1 MKISSILTSK
11 TEIEAGGRRLQIL
24 HDELPAFGLPLPNNI
39 VVGPGGASRTLL
51 HLVPR
56 VQVASAWDLGCGS
69 GVQAVALATHCDEV
83 FATDVDESALRYTQ
97 ASALENDL
105 RNITVAA
112 GSMFEPALKKR
123 FDLVVSNP
131 PFVIGQVTD
140 LVHRESPLPADGL
153 AKHFLENI
161 SDFLNPDGIAVVL
174 LSWLETTSETWE
186 ERIADWLPNDCDV
199 WVALRDS
206 QLPKQYVETWLQDA
220 GLSANKSL
228 NREWLQRLAE
238 WSTQAVAFGWVVI
251 RKPASDIADFE
262 VSHVIEDL
270 RSAAR
275 IPEGEEVLEQ
285 LDAFRAASELS
296 AGQILFGHFQASEL
310 QNWRGGIGIP
320 ALLNEIRKRCD
331 GSKSI
336 DQLVEELAV
345 LLEIA
350 EIDLLALTLVA
361 VKQLVGLGLL
371 ELVPAP
377 GN

>member
-24 HDELPAFGLPLPNNI
+24 HDELPAFGLPLPSNI

-83 FATDVDESALRYTQ
+83 FATDVDENALRYTH

-105 RNITVAA
+105 QNITVAA
-112 GSMFEPALKKR
+112 GSMFEPALNKR

-161 SDFLNPDGIAVVL
+161 SDFLNPGGISVVL
-174 LSWLETTSETWE
+174 LSWLETSNESWE
-186 ERIADWLPNDCDV
+186 ERIAAWLPNDCDV

-206 QLPKQYVETWLQDA
+206 QLPEQYVETWLQDA
-220 GLSANKSL
+220 GLSENKSL
-228 NREWLQRLAE
+228 KQEWLQRLAG
-238 WSTQAVAFGWVVI
+238 WSTQAVAFGWVVV
-251 RKPASDIADFE
+251 RKPVATDFE
-262 VSHVIEDL
+262 SSHVIEDL

-275 IPEGEEVLEQ
+275 IPDGQEVLEQ
-285 LDAFRAASELS
+285 LDLFRAASELS

-310 QNWRGGIGIP
+310 QNWRGAIGLP
-320 ALLNEIRKRCD
+320 GLLNEIRQRCD
-331 GSKSI
+331 GSKNI
-336 DQLVEELAV
+336 DQVVEELAIH
-345 LLEIA
+345 LEIE

-377 GN
+377 RN

>member
-24 HDELPAFGLPLPNNI
+24 HDELPAFGLPLPSNI

-56 VQVASAWDLGCGS
+56 IPFASAWDLGCGS
-69 GVQAVALATHCDEV
+69 GVQAVALATHCDKV
-83 FATDVDESALRYTQ
+83 FATDVDENALRYTH

-105 RNITVAA
+105 QNITVAA
-112 GSMFEPALKKR
+112 GSMFEPALNKR

-161 SDFLNPDGIAVVL
+161 SDFLNPGGISVVL
-174 LSWLETTSETWE
+174 LSWLETSNESWE
-186 ERIADWLPNDCDV
+186 ERIAAWLPNDCDV
-199 WVALRDS
+199 WVTLRDS
-206 QLPKQYVETWLQDA
+206 QLPEQYVETWLQDA
-220 GLSANKSL
+220 GLSENKSL
-228 NREWLQRLAE
+228 KQEWLQRLAE
-238 WSTQAVAFGWVVI
+238 WSTQAVAFGWVVV
-251 RKPASDIADFE
+251 RKPVATDFE
-262 VSHVIEDL
+262 SSHVIEDL

-275 IPEGEEVLEQ
+275 IPDGQEVLEQ
-285 LDAFRAASELS
+285 LDLFRAASELS
-296 AGQILFGHFQASEL
+296 AGQILFGHFQASEF
-310 QNWRGGIGIP
+310 QNWRGAIGLP
-320 ALLNEIRKRCD
+320 ALLNEIRQRCD
-331 GSKSI
+331 GSKNI
-336 DQLVEELAV
+336 DQVVEELAIH
-345 LLEIA
+345 LEIE

-377 GN
+377 RN